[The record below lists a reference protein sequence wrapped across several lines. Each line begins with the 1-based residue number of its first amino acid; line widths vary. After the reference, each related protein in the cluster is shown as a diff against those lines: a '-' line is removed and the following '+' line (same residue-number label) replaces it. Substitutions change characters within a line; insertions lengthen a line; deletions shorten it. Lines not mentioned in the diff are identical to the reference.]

1 MNRRTV
7 PDADPSRIPW
17 RTVGLVVLVLAA
29 AHAGGY
35 LLLTAQARK
44 EKRGIEERVGPALE
58 AAVEP
63 APVAPNNVAAYRDY
77 LKAVDL
83 WKDRRRRDELAA
95 RTSMFATWFFG
106 ALAAE
111 LVLGAVGIVKVATAS
126 RGRPVRRP

>member
-1 MNRRTV
+1 
-7 PDADPSRIPW
+7 
-17 RTVGLVVLVLAA
+17 VLVLAA

-44 EKRGIEERVGPALE
+44 EKRGIEERVGPELE
-58 AAVEP
+58 TAVQPE
-63 APVAPNNVAAYRDY
+63 PVAPGNAAAYRGY

-111 LVLGAVGIVKVATAS
+111 LVLGGIGVLKVATAS
-126 RGRPVRRP
+126 RERPVRRP